1 VILLFEEDAMKRLA
15 LILLAAAIVVTM
27 IAVPGACGQSASE
40 RSAPQGV
47 TAFGFG
53 PAGSVIS
60 TKQHAPF
67 SAVLVEQME
76 QTLNDG
82 IDIARENQEV
92 VMRDGMGRIYRGRQ
106 MKRPAGKENA
116 SLMQITITDPVRHLQ
131 YLCTPIMKV
140 CTKMGYRMPPGIRQS
155 RAAEPGKGK
164 DVTVED
170 LGSSSIGGIDV
181 EGKRVTRVIP
191 EGSVGNDRPFTTIEE
206 VWRSKELDVD
216 VQLKRN
222 DPRMGM
228 RTTTMT
234 EVSLSEPDPKYF
246 QIPEGYHVVEPKR
259 PTGALAPLPAGGET
273 SYPPEIAP
281 PNH

>member
-1 VILLFEEDAMKRLA
+1 MKRLA